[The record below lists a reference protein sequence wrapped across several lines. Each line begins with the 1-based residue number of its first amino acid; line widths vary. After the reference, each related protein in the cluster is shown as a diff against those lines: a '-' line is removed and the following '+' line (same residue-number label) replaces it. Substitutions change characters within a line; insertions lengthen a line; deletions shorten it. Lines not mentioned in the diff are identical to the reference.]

1 MIYYDLLPP
10 RAICRRVSEGQY
22 VVGSVVKGGAF
33 CRGDNLSCSPQFTVS
48 LQCNLPVGLKPE
60 GPVLVGLFE
69 VQEVCDLGP
78 GNCQCSWS
86 RTNIWKF

>member
-33 CRGDNLSCSPQFTVS
+33 CQGDNMSCSP
-48 LQCNLPVGLKPE
+48 LDDE
-60 GPVLVGLFE
+60 GGV
-69 VQEVCDLGP
+69 DKR
-78 GNCQCSWS
+78 CSS
-86 RTNIWKF
+86 

>member
-33 CRGDNLSCSPQFTVS
+33 CQGDNMSCS
-48 LQCNLPVGLKPE
+48 
-60 GPVLVGLFE
+60 
-69 VQEVCDLGP
+69 QEKSKKRARTRFALNSQKMKGRRDIRKMDL
-78 GNCQCSWS
+78 
-86 RTNIWKF
+86 T

>member
-33 CRGDNLSCSPQFTVS
+33 CRGDNLSCSR
-48 LQCNLPVGLKPE
+48 PVHAIKSYADRAKLKE
-60 GPVLVGLFE
+60 AKL
-69 VQEVCDLGP
+69 
-78 GNCQCSWS
+78 
-86 RTNIWKF
+86 

>member
-33 CRGDNLSCSPQFTVS
+33 CQGDNMSCSPW
-48 LQCNLPVGLKPE
+48 KWE
-60 GPVLVGLFE
+60 KE
-69 VQEVCDLGP
+69 LG
-78 GNCQCSWS
+78 
-86 RTNIWKF
+86 